1 MTLTSDLQKFRSKTE
16 EKMER
21 AARTIVLKAFSECIQ
36 MSPVHTGRFKGNW
49 QTSTTAIPSGVL
61 ETTDPS
67 GAIAR
72 GKVEAAVATMELG
85 DVVHMANNLPYA
97 RRLEDGWSKQAPAGM
112 VKLTVQRWQ
121 PIANE
126 IIARIGAE

>member
-1 MTLTSDLQKFRSKTE
+1 VHSDVA
-16 EKMER
+16 R
-21 AARTIVLKAFSECIQ
+21 AHR
-36 MSPVHTGRFKGNW
+36 PVQGELA
-49 QTSTTAIPSGVL
+49 TAIPSGVL